1 MNAHEALPKLAK
13 QAWRVRDNA
22 RLYGKTKVGAAAL
35 SSGGCFY
42 VGCNIEH
49 RFRAHGIHA
58 EVNALSEMV
67 ANEDGTALAIVIAAE
82 RAFFTPCGGCMDWIF
97 ELGSPG
103 TIVGFSGDPADYAR
117 LTTFTASDLM
127 PHYPH

>member
-22 RLYGKTKVGAAAL
+22 RLYGKTKVGAAVL

-49 RFRAHGIHA
+49 RFRAHDIHA

-67 ANEDGTALAIVIAAE
+67 ANEGEAAKAVAVVIAAE
-82 RAFFTPCGGCMDWIF
+82 RFNFTPCGGCMDWIF
-97 ELGSPG
+97 ELGAEDTLVAFSPAL
-103 TIVGFSGDPADYAR
+103 GFIQPH
-117 LTTFTASDLM
+117 LLASDLM